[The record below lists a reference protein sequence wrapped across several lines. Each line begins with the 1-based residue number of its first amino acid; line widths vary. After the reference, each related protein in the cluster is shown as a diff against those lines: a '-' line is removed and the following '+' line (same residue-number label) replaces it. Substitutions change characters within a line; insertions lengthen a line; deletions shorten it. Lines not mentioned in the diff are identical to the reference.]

1 MMLRLAPMMIAIL
14 VATSIDSA
22 LSSEPSSNLQYGTPK
37 LLGTLKNDKITESS
51 GLAAS
56 NRHPNIFWTHNDS
69 GDKPRLFAFDRS
81 GKHAGTSA
89 LRGAQAIDWED
100 MGTFR
105 YQDRPFLFVAD
116 TGCNDLKRRNYT
128 LYTALEP
135 KTPKKDTQVV
145 HRIDFSYAD
154 KRAHN
159 CEAVAYD
166 PRDNQFLLIE
176 KRKHHQ
182 VLFPSPVWQLNW
194 DPTQRTQTQIAQRIG
209 EIRFPIVTGLDLAPD
224 GSRGFAITYLGNG
237 AELQRRAGESWQT
250 ALQRPLR
257 TIALPPRK
265 QGEAVC
271 YGNDGKTL
279 FLTSE
284 KKPSPFYMVPITN
297 NTQNR

>member
-1 MMLRLAPMMIAIL
+1 MMPRIRPAMTLILFNLLLAQAF
-14 VATSIDSA
+14 
-22 LSSEPSSNLQYGTPK
+22 SSESSSNLQYSTPK
-37 LLGTLKNDKITESS
+37 LLGNLENDKIAESS

-56 NRHPNIFWTHNDS
+56 NRHRGIFWTHNDS
-69 GDKPRLFAFDRS
+69 GDKPRLFAFDRT

-128 LYTALEP
+128 IYTALEP
-135 KTPKKDTQVV
+135 KTPKKDSRVV

-154 KRAHN
+154 KMPHN

-166 PRDNQFLLIE
+166 SRDNQFLLIE

-182 VLFPSPVWQLNW
+182 VLLPSPVWQLNW
-194 DPTQRTQTQIAQRIG
+194 DPTQPIQTQIAQRIG
-209 EIRFPIVTGLDLAPD
+209 EIRFPIVTGLDLSPD

-237 AELQRRAGESWQT
+237 AELKRRPGESWQT

-257 TIALPPRK
+257 TISLPPRR

-284 KKPSPFYMVPITN
+284 KKPSPLYVVPITE